1 MERRRQL
8 GTLSPL
14 ARGQVMAFVV
24 GSIVLSLASMPQ
36 VRAGKGGEGGG
47 DALAE
52 LRSFFGPEGGRS
64 LRSDMNPE
72 RRLRAAMADGTTSL
86 YELTAD
92 VTLTSSL
99 PPLSKDFAVTG
110 KCAGRRCV
118 INGGGKFRGFVAQ
131 SASLSLSGLD
141 LVGMKTVGKGVNA
154 FEYDTSGGA
163 VYVRDGVLTVKN
175 CVFRRNKAKKAMGGG
190 AIAMLD
196 TRFLISDSEL
206 TGNSVDGSG
215 GAIAAWSNSY
225 GELRRTKLSGNKA
238 GYYGGAANFRE
249 AGAKITEC
257 EFSGNHAGKN
267 GGALLLSEAG
277 GTVIASSRFE
287 RNSAPKGLG
296 GALRVIANDDGPTVC
311 ASTTFTNNSA
321 KDKTTSDTSVEGGE
335 TTFCPAPPAP
345 GPSACS
351 ACK

>member
-14 ARGQVMAFVV
+14 ARVQVMAFMV
-24 GSIVLSLASMPQ
+24 GSIVLSLAAMPQ
-36 VRAGKGGEGGG
+36 VRAGKGGVGGG
-47 DALAE
+47 DAQAE
-52 LRSFFGPEGGRS
+52 RRSLFGPKGGQS
-64 LRSDMNPE
+64 LRSDTNPE
-72 RRLRAAMADGTTSL
+72 RQLRAAMADGTTSL

-110 KCAGRRCV
+110 KCTGMGCV
-118 INGGGKFRGFVAQ
+118 INGGGKFRSFVAQ

-141 LVGMKTVGKGVNA
+141 LVGMKTVGKSVNA

-175 CVFRRNKAKKAMGGG
+175 CVFRGNKAKKVMGGG

-215 GAIAAWSNSY
+215 GAIAALEYVHVESALELRCPFQLHLHLPHPHPFILILTDRHPGGSVT

-238 GYYGGAANFRE
+238 GYYGGATNFSE
-249 AGAKITEC
+249 AGAKIKEC

-267 GGALLLSEAG
+267 GGELLLSEAG

-287 RNSAPKGLG
+287 R
-296 GALRVIANDDGPTVC
+296 
-311 ASTTFTNNSA
+311 
-321 KDKTTSDTSVEGGE
+321 
-335 TTFCPAPPAP
+335 
-345 GPSACS
+345 
-351 ACK
+351 